1 MARPQKAGVDYFSHD
16 VDTNG
21 KTLFTLEATYGND
34 GYAFWFKL
42 LELLG
47 KQDGLYYD
55 CREEANTI
63 YLAARAHISVELALE
78 MLDIL
83 AKLEAIDAELWQE
96 RIIWCQKFVNRLQDV
111 YTKRRRELPQKP
123 LLRGEN
129 SGLRAE
135 NNGSGYPA
143 DQAAPQTP
151 QRKAK
156 QRKAQNNKPLE
167 CGQGGDAAAEPS
179 VAISLPLAGGGTHEV
194 SSQQVEQWQELYPQV
209 NIIQELRKMKGWLQA
224 NTRRRKAAAA
234 IEPFIVSWLA
244 REQDRQTAVSSQ
256 DAAGT
261 GAAASKSGPAG
272 KAKGKYAEIYD
283 KY

>member
-55 CREEANTI
+55 CREEANII

-135 NNGSGYPA
+135 NNDGGYLA

-156 QRKAQNNKPLE
+156 QRKAQNNKSLE
-167 CGQGGDAAAEPS
+167 CGQGEDAAAEPP

-194 SSQQVEQWQELYPQV
+194 SARQVEQWQELYPQV

-224 NTRRRKAAAA
+224 NPHRRKVAAA

-244 REQDRQTAVSSQ
+244 REQDRQNAVISQ
-256 DAAGT
+256 GAAGT
-261 GAAASKSGPAG
+261 GSTANKSGPPD

>member
-1 MARPQKAGVDYFSHD
+1 
-16 VDTNG
+16 
-21 KTLFTLEATYGND
+21 
-34 GYAFWFKL
+34 
-42 LELLG
+42 
-47 KQDGLYYD
+47 
-55 CREEANTI
+55 
-63 YLAARAHISVELALE
+63 

-96 RIIWCQKFVNRLQDV
+96 RIIWCQKFVNWLQDV

-179 VAISLPLAGGGTHEV
+179 VAMSLPLAGGGTHEV
-194 SSQQVEQWQELYPQV
+194 SSQQVEQWLSLIHISEP
-209 NIIQELRKMKGWLQA
+209 
-224 NTRRRKAAAA
+224 TRH
-234 IEPFIVSWLA
+234 
-244 REQDRQTAVSSQ
+244 
-256 DAAGT
+256 
-261 GAAASKSGPAG
+261 
-272 KAKGKYAEIYD
+272 
-283 KY
+283 

>member
-55 CREEANTI
+55 CREEANII

-167 CGQGGDAAAEPS
+167 CDQGGDAAAEPS

-244 REQDRQTAVSSQ
+244 REQDRQTAASSQ
-256 DAAGT
+256 DTAGT
-261 GAAASKSGPAG
+261 GAATSKSGPAG